1 MKETKGTSITVFGV
15 RPKDSILLPQVPFT
29 VRNDCKVGNWKVGE
43 DDYRGKQIDISII
56 KVAQFF
62 GTIGKT
68 TNSPWLQIWFV
79 PAPSCDVLPK
89 NTVCVT
95 YLKRRSIA
103 QFSQTVTELMEL
115 GEPALG
121 IFTGS
126 FIKHTGELGDYYS
139 VVWSW
144 RERETE
150 ADLKQLEQ
158 IANFLATNPRLVD
171 MSVNLIPLDGLSPE
185 EIELIMAS
193 AKAKESV
200 GNGRVPAIASVK

>member
-1 MKETKGTSITVFGV
+1 MKETKGTLITVFGS
-15 RPKDSILLPQVPFT
+15 RPKDSIFLPQVPFT

-43 DDYRGKQIDISII
+43 EDYRGKQIDISII

-62 GTIGKT
+62 GTLGKT

-79 PAPSCDVLPK
+79 PAPGCDVLPQ

-95 YLKRRSIA
+95 YLKRRSIS
-103 QFSQTVTELMEL
+103 QFSQTVTELMES

-121 IFTGS
+121 IFTGT

-139 VVWSW
+139 VTWSW

-150 ADLKQLEQ
+150 GDLKQLDQ
-158 IANFLATNPRLVD
+158 IANFLATNPKLVD

-185 EIELIMAS
+185 EVELLMAS
-193 AKAKESV
+193 AKAEEAQ
-200 GNGRVPAIASVK
+200 GNGRQNALAPAR